1 MRLRNASLTRV
12 FASHPASPSPK
23 PSPNDAAL
31 PSAGRFAPSPS
42 GDLHLGN
49 LRTAL
54 AAWGFARATGRK
66 FILRVE
72 DLDRVKK
79 GAAERNI
86 ADLAAIGLDWDGP
99 VDYQAPRIPQFLGEV
114 QRLTDAG
121 LTYECF
127 CTRKEIHAAASAPHG
142 IPGAYP
148 GTCRELSEEARVRRR
163 QERPPAIRLRADVRE
178 FTVHDYFAGEYTGA
192 VDDMVLVRNDGTPA
206 YNLAVVVDDAH
217 QGIDQVVR
225 GDDLLSSAPRQAY
238 LAGLLG
244 YPAPEYV
251 HVPLVLGPTGARLAK
266 RDGAVTLEELH
277 ALGYSARDVLLWLGA
292 SLGVND
298 PLNTTADL
306 LKDWNPGA
314 WNTNPATFTEWPQ
327 KQA

>member
-31 PSAGRFAPSPS
+31 PPAGRFAPSPS

-99 VDYQAPRIPQFLGEV
+99 VDYQAPVFRSSRERCNV
-114 QRLTDAG
+114 SRLPD
-121 LTYECF
+121 
-127 CTRKEIHAAASAPHG
+127 
-142 IPGAYP
+142 
-148 GTCRELSEEARVRRR
+148 
-163 QERPPAIRLRADVRE
+163 
-178 FTVHDYFAGEYTGA
+178 
-192 VDDMVLVRNDGTPA
+192 
-206 YNLAVVVDDAH
+206 
-217 QGIDQVVR
+217 
-225 GDDLLSSAPRQAY
+225 
-238 LAGLLG
+238 
-244 YPAPEYV
+244 
-251 HVPLVLGPTGARLAK
+251 
-266 RDGAVTLEELH
+266 
-277 ALGYSARDVLLWLGA
+277 
-292 SLGVND
+292 
-298 PLNTTADL
+298 
-306 LKDWNPGA
+306 
-314 WNTNPATFTEWPQ
+314 
-327 KQA
+327 